1 MDPPAAHGE
10 AALEQ
15 EGPQLIDYHR
25 ALANQPF
32 GHAMDRL
39 EIELRGR
46 LQRHEPHRVALNRLD
61 DRLRIEEVVVLVRLH
76 ERPHLLRPHEPHVVA
91 LSGELPPQMVRA
103 ARRLHADEARLE
115 VHGEPQEL
123 QPRQLLPHYYLA
135 SSVDAHEV
143 KDGLT
148 EVDPDHAEL
157 HS

>member
-15 EGPQLIDYHR
+15 EGPQLIDYRR

-32 GHAMDRL
+32 AHAMERL

-46 LQRHEPHRVALNRLD
+46 LQRHEPHGGALNRLD
-61 DRLRIEEVVVLVRLH
+61 DRLRIEEVVLVRLH
-76 ERPHLLRPHEPHVVA
+76 ERPHILRRHEPHVVA

-103 ARRLHADEARLE
+103 AGRLHADQARLE

-123 QPRQLLPHYYLA
+123 HPRQLLPHYHLA
-135 SSVDAHEV
+135 SSVDANEV
-143 KDGLT
+143 KDGLA

-157 HS
+157 HG